1 MDWTGWRFW
10 RQRPGAKLDTV
21 SRPRLDLGDATP
33 AFPVYAIGD
42 VHGCIAL
49 LEEAEDRIAADIGL
63 AAPSPAGVAPLVVL
77 LGDYVDR
84 GPDSAAVL
92 SHLARPCRHGLNR
105 VALRGN
111 HDEVFLNVLGDIDG
125 LDDWIGFGGRETL
138 LSYGIDID
146 HMTGRGRRDRAAI
159 GEVLR
164 ESVPEAHVALLRSLP
179 VSLRIGR
186 HLFVHAGLRPGIP
199 LDDQADE
206 DLMWIREPF
215 LSEHHGLPYTVVHGH
230 TPVGVPV
237 FAPGRI
243 AIDTAA
249 FATGKLTV
257 LKLDGDAA
265 RVL

>member
-1 MDWTGWRFW
+1 MDWKGWRFW
-10 RQRPGAKLDTV
+10 RQRPDATKEAAR
-21 SRPRLDLGDATP
+21 RPRLDFGDAVP

-49 LEEAEDRIAADIGL
+49 LEEAEDRIAADVSAHAPAG
-63 AAPSPAGVAPLVVL
+63 AAPLLVL

-92 SHLARPCRHGLNR
+92 AHLARPCRHGFER

-111 HDEVFLNVLGDIDG
+111 HDEAFLNLLDDIGG
-125 LDDWIGFGGRETL
+125 LDDWLGFGGRETL

-146 HMTGRGRRDRAAI
+146 HLTGRGRRDRPDI
-159 GEVLR
+159 GELLR
-164 ESVPEAHVALLRSLP
+164 ESVPEEHVALLRSLP
-179 VSLRIGR
+179 VSLRIGQ
-186 HLFVHAGLRPGIP
+186 HLFVHAGLRPGVP

-215 LSEHHGLPYTVVHGH
+215 LSEHHGLPLTVVHGH

-237 FAPGRI
+237 FARGRI

-257 LKLDGDAA
+257 LKLDGGQAS
-265 RVL
+265 VL